1 MKIYLFRG
9 QRIKATS
16 KDEILRRFGL
26 KNNTKTLA
34 LIVKIKKMENTK

>member
-1 MKIYLFRG
+1 MAIYLFKG
-9 QRIKATS
+9 KKVEATS